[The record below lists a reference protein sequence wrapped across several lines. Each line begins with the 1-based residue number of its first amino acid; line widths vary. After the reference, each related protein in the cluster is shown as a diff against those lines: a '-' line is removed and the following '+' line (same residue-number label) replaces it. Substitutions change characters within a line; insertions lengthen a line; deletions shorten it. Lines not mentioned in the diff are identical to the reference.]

1 MDSPKIK
8 YRAGEIKR
16 QRVRIFDREGGAV
29 AVQTATWELHSNKGD
44 AVIDRGSCTV
54 IDGNVLTF
62 LLGIDAPGCYHL
74 VVTYLVGPEIY
85 KTTAEVICDDCGR

>member
-8 YRAGEIKR
+8 YRAGEVKR
-16 QRVRIFDREGGAV
+16 QSVRVFDRKGGAV
-29 AVQTATWELHSNKGD
+29 VIRSATWELHSNKGD
-44 AVIDRGSCTV
+44 AVIDHGSCTV

-85 KTTAEVICDDCGR
+85 KTMVEVICDDCGR